1 MTILIGLLAGA
12 HTSSWGMYKDA
23 PHEGFTLPKY
33 FRSIVVSTLI
43 AIFIDRVIGFRPDT
57 FAHAAVFFGRDKDVV
72 EVARRSATAR
82 AAHRVRVSDGHCTG
96 HRAGVT
102 GRDNSPWQHTT
113 ADVS

>member
-43 AIFIDRVIGFRPDT
+43 AIFIDRVVGFRPDT
-57 FAHAAVFFGRDKDVV
+57 FAHAAVFFGMVYASERLLV
-72 EVARRSATAR
+72 ELWKTFLREEDQS
-82 AAHRVRVSDGHCTG
+82 
-96 HRAGVT
+96 
-102 GRDNSPWQHTT
+102 
-113 ADVS
+113 